1 MYPINA
7 NNIFNTRSILFF
19 HIYFN
24 KRLFGPATSYLHI
37 RLPSL
42 QVAILFQAST
52 IEEPPDDNL
61 YLGIVLTAVV
71 VITGTKTADF
81 TAFLSN
87 MG

>member
-1 MYPINA
+1 MQT
-7 NNIFNTRSILFF
+7 IFSILGQILFF
-19 HIYFN
+19 HIYFI

-37 RLPSL
+37 RLPTL
-42 QVAILFQAST
+42 QAILFQAST